1 MEEMKEK
8 PTRLCAF
15 RVVWV
20 HRLLYCDRPLSGL
33 VSQINFSP
41 LYGFAVDILS
51 VTEKETKTSTVFCR
65 GWHLNIS
72 EGTVKRKAS

>member
-15 RVVWV
+15 GMVRV
-20 HRLLYCDRPLSGL
+20 HRLLYCDRLLSGL

-41 LYGFAVDILS
+41 FYSFAVDILS
-51 VTEKETKTSTVFCR
+51 VTEKETKTSTDFLQGLVFE
-65 GWHLNIS
+65 H
-72 EGTVKRKAS
+72 K

>member
-1 MEEMKEK
+1 MEEIKEK

-15 RVVWV
+15 GVVWV

-51 VTEKETKTSTVFCR
+51 VTEKETKTNTVFLFLFFFAR
-65 GWHLNIS
+65 AGI
-72 EGTVKRKAS
+72 